1 MSDFTTTK
9 DADGVTTV
17 TWDCVGRPMNVMTEQ
32 GFVDLNAIVDSCI
45 TDETVK
51 GVIITS
57 AKADFAAGMDL
68 TVISKIREKP
78 PANPA
83 QGCFDMVMQIHQIL
97 RKIILNYIKL

>member
-9 DADGVTTV
+9 DDDGVTTV
-17 TWDCVGRPMNVMTEQ
+17 TWDCVGRTMNVMTEE
-32 GFVDLNAIVDSCI
+32 GFADLNAIVDSCI

-68 TVISKIREKP
+68 TVISKIR
-78 PANPA
+78 
-83 QGCFDMVMQIHQIL
+83 
-97 RKIILNYIKL
+97 